1 MRWMVRMNG
10 RMSPGSKTNQ
20 QLNRGSPKIWMMS
33 GATNRGR
40 NKEKKMVRF
49 AGFSEMVVFEVH
61 PVIQSKLWYSSE
73 DTSELLRQQILE
85 SRMALTVTEAQDDTI
100 TEDTI
105 SFCVG
110 LEKALSPTH
119 ARRVKN
125 HQRQHANFIISN
137 QDAYTPEALSRISMH
152 NSRHSRMRAH
162 KLAVNYFSYAR

>member
-1 MRWMVRMNG
+1 
-10 RMSPGSKTNQ
+10 MSSSS
-20 QLNRGSPKIWMMS
+20 SPSIVDFPS
-33 GATNRGR
+33 LPRQTTAD
-40 NKEKKMVRF
+40 KEKKRVRF

-73 DTSELLRQQILE
+73 DTSELLRQQIFE
-85 SRMALTVTEAQDDTI
+85 SRMALIEAQVDSI

-119 ARRVKN
+119 ARHVKN
-125 HQRQHANFIISN
+125 HQRQHANFISSN
-137 QDAYTPEALSRISMH
+137 QDAYTPEALSRISML

-162 KLAVNYFSYAR
+162 KLAVNYYAYSQEC

>member
-1 MRWMVRMNG
+1 
-10 RMSPGSKTNQ
+10 MSSSSLPLIDDLPSLPRQ
-20 QLNRGSPKIWMMS
+20 
-33 GATNRGR
+33 ATAD
-40 NKEKKMVRF
+40 KEKKSVRF
-49 AGFSEMVVFEVH
+49 EEFSEMVVFEVH
-61 PVIQSKLWYSSE
+61 PVIRSKLWYSSE
-73 DTSELLRQQILE
+73 DTSQLLQQQILE
-85 SRMALTVTEAQDDTI
+85 SRMALLQDDTI

-137 QDAYTPEALSRISMH
+137 QDAYTPEALSQISMRS
-152 NSRHSRMRAH
+152 SRHSRMRAH